1 MKHLHTFE
9 SFLNEAQNDPIRKQ
23 MISEIIDRL
32 ADQLRDESMTKSEGE
47 KWFNKYGEHEIDSII
62 EGMGEDERFSDIEIE
77 GEEIFKEV
85 KDAIM
90 KMEDVFE

>member
-9 SFLNEAQNDPIRKQ
+9 SFLNENNEALKQ
-23 MISEIIDRL
+23 ELISEIIDRL
-32 ADQLRDESMTKSEGE
+32 AGQLRDESMTKSEGE
-47 KWFNKYGEHEIDSII
+47 KWFNQHGEHEIDSII
-62 EGMGEDERFSDIEIE
+62 EGMGDDERFLHVELE
-77 GEEIFKEV
+77 GKEIFKEV